1 MAKKLSLGPESSF
14 SKSIT
19 EQKHEYGSQL
29 KASQGSCKR
38 PTCRKEKSDQHSPP
52 DGCLQASGSQEQL
65 DSGLGSIDSQLMEG
79 PWSDHL
85 YGVNHSS
92 QQYYPPR
99 GAPYRSCPHGP
110 FSEGTTSAHHQ
121 RCSCGCGSSH
131 GSDVAAHGPGHYT
144 GYAGYPVSMHEY
156 SHRHW
161 SDPFCSRPWVV
172 QNRPAEQV
180 HWGPPQVE
188 RQTPPSGLKD
198 REAIRKK
205 LLAIFSAHMVDAAMT
220 RFPELMDP
228 ELLVAQ
234 ILMLQS
240 QSRLLR

>member
-14 SKSIT
+14 SKSMK
-19 EQKHEYGSQL
+19 EQKLEHGSQL
-29 KASQGSCKR
+29 KASQRSCKR
-38 PTCRKEKSDQHSPP
+38 PTCRKERSEQHSPP
-52 DGCLQASGSQEQL
+52 DRCLQASGSQEQL
-65 DSGLGSIDSQLMEG
+65 DSGLGSIDSQPMEG
-79 PWSDHL
+79 SWSDHL
-85 YGVNHSS
+85 YGVTHS
-92 QQYYPPR
+92 QQYHPPR

-110 FSEGTTSAHHQ
+110 FSEGTPSAHHQ
-121 RCSCGCGSSH
+121 GCSCG
-131 GSDVAAHGPGHYT
+131 AYGPAHYT
-144 GYAGYPVSMHEY
+144 GYPLSMHAY

-161 SDPFCSRPWVV
+161 SDPYGSHPWVV
-172 QNRPAEQV
+172 QNRLAEQV

-188 RQTPPSGLKD
+188 QQTPPSGLKE
-198 REAIRKK
+198 REAVRKK
-205 LLAIFSAHMVDAAMT
+205 LLAIFSAHVVDVAMN